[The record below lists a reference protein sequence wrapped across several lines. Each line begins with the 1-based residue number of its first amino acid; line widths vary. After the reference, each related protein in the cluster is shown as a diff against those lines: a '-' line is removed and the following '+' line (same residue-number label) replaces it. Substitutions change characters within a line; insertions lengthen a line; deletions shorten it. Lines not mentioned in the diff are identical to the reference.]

1 MRNLKFEI
9 RNLPGFTAFPSPFH
23 YAGTKMGT
31 GRCEMGKEKAESR
44 KQKETGEMGDEQLL
58 QAKCIL
64 PVTFRQT
71 SDKFFAAAL
80 SHLCFDS

>member
-1 MRNLKFEI
+1 
-9 RNLPGFTAFPSPFH
+9 
-23 YAGTKMGT
+23 MGN
-31 GRCEMGKEKAESR
+31 GKGESR